1 MEPLKLTDRRHRQRD
16 SRRHAAAGWSS
27 GLAALWLA
35 AMAPPCLAAES
46 MSGLGAAFRP
56 QAAAA
61 ARVVGSG
68 EQSNLNA
75 PGLRVIVSGA
85 SGAVASID
93 GRTVHVGDIVNDM
106 RVTQINPQGVVLT
119 GEDGTEERLTINPSV
134 VKRMRLVKAKRVANG
149 AAQ

>member
-1 MEPLKLTDRRHRQRD
+1 
-16 SRRHAAAGWSS
+16 
-27 GLAALWLA
+27 
-35 AMAPPCLAAES
+35 MAPPCLAAES
-46 MSGLGAAFRP
+46 VSGLGAAFRP
-56 QAAAA
+56 QAIAA

-106 RVTQINPQGVVLT
+106 RVTQINLQGVVLT